1 MSMKLTSLLAIGAL
15 TCSAMTAV
23 AEEAAQE
30 ASRDA
35 ARDAAAESRDAAP
48 MAMTESG
55 KKCDH
60 KKMMH
65 DMKHGDRR
73 PMMGH
78 GMGPMMG
85 QGMHRGSGYGRYPG
99 AGPMGGP
106 GMYGRQGPMGDM
118 SGPQDSPYET
128 TMSPPRGMMG
138 HGPRPMMGRGMA
150 QGMGQGMQGMQ
161 GMGPQAM
168 GERLE
173 ALEQHLANIEK
184 LLQQMVD
191 LQQKQ

>member
-1 MSMKLTSLLAIGAL
+1 MKLTSLLAIGAL

-23 AEEAAQE
+23 AEETAQDAAA

-35 ARDAAAESRDAAP
+35 AP
-48 MAMTESG
+48 TAMESG
-55 KKCDH
+55 KHCDH

-65 DMKHGDRR
+65 GMKHGNRR
-73 PMMGH
+73 HMMGP

-85 QGMHRGSGYGRYPG
+85 QGMRQGPGYGRYPG

-106 GMYGRQGPMGDM
+106 GMYGHQGPRGDM

-138 HGPRPMMGRGMA
+138 HGPRPMMGRGMGQNMG
-150 QGMGQGMQGMQ
+150 QGMGQGM
-161 GMGPQAM
+161 GPAAM
-168 GERLE
+168 GQRLE
-173 ALEQHLANIEK
+173 AMEEHLANIEK
-184 LLQQMVD
+184 LLQKMVD